1 MLARLSQVEAAPE
14 SFSMDMENLRLI
26 LPASSSW
33 GRIALSCIP
42 PAGRNLLASIHH
54 DIESVA
60 HLLAALEP
68 EMDLSSESEATPL
81 ATDSLNADASIR
93 IPIPRIVVTPCPDAP
108 RETSCWVPMQDSAF
122 RTRLTVPLHPSLN
135 RSFPP
140 MAASPRRVPV
150 KAWIWTNGHWQA
162 TTRGLEPR
170 PRKLQC
176 RKKKK
181 KSRQK
186 AGL

>member
-1 MLARLSQVEAAPE
+1 MLARLSQVEAASE
-14 SFSMDMENLRLI
+14 FFSMDMENLRLI

-68 EMDLSSESEATPL
+68 EMDLSSETTPLTPL
-81 ATDSLNADASIR
+81 ATDADTSMR

-140 MAASPRRVPV
+140 MAASPRRVSGQV